1 MRTDPEL
8 PSPVLWALG
17 RLEAG
22 GFDAWLV
29 GGCVRD
35 MLRGVAPAD
44 YDICTSA
51 LPRQTMACF
60 EPECP
65 VIPTGLA
72 HGTVTV
78 MAEGLPLEI
87 TTYRVDGSY
96 GDSRHPD
103 HVRFTSRL
111 REDLARRDFT
121 VNAMAWRPG
130 APLQD
135 PFGGQRDLENRCIR
149 CVGEPGLRFTEDA
162 LRILRALRF
171 AAVLDFTLEERTA
184 AAVPDYAPLLDRVS
198 RERVSQELLRLLPG
212 PGAPRILEGFP
223 PVFARLLPGACLSAS
238 SLEALGSLPADFIA
252 RMAMLLRKKPEAD
265 CRELLASLRID
276 RHTAGAVAA
285 LVRRLEK
292 GPCPPG
298 EALAELGPQQARRFA
313 LLLCALGLAEEDY
326 PAETERILSSGECYS
341 LKGLAVNGNDLME
354 LGIPRGK
361 RVREVLEALLSR
373 VLEEP
378 ALNRRET
385 LLAMAAAIRENP
397 FPYSDGEKR
406 YHTWDYALRRRYGGK
421 VCKIPLNGGFTCPN
435 LDGTCGDQGCS
446 YCSGSGSGEFAGDP
460 SLDITAQFLSVRRR
474 MWKKWPGSRSIAYFQ
489 ARTNTYAPVSR
500 LRELYEPVLALPGV
514 VGLSVATRPDALP
527 PDVLEYLEELSRRT
541 DLIVEL
547 GLQSANDETARR
559 IGRGHDFACFC
570 RAVEALH
577 SRGIPVCAHIIDG
590 LPGEGREQMLHTARA
605 LAALPLH
612 SVKIHLLH
620 VLRGTRLAEEYARG
634 EFPLLTREEYVG
646 IVCDQLEL
654 LPPEM
659 VIQRLTG
666 DGERSQLIGPL
677 WSLKK
682 LAVQNE
688 IDKELLRRGSWQGKF
703 YQKETSP

>member
-1 MRTDPEL
+1 MRTGPEL
-8 PSPVLWALG
+8 PSPVLWALK
-17 RLEAG
+17 RLGSG

-29 GGCVRD
+29 GGSVRD
-35 MLRGVAPAD
+35 MLRGVSPAD

-51 LPRQTMACF
+51 LPRQIIACF
-60 EPECP
+60 EPLCR

-78 MAEGLPLEI
+78 VAEGLPLEV
-87 TTYRVDGSY
+87 TTYRIDKGYS
-96 GDSRHPD
+96 DSRHPD
-103 HVRFTSRL
+103 RVRFTSSL

-135 PFGGQRDLENRCIR
+135 PFGGLADLKDKKIR
-149 CVGEPGLRFTEDA
+149 CVGEPGLRLTEDA

-171 AAVLDFTLEERTA
+171 GAALDFTLEERTG
-184 AAVPDYAPLLDRVS
+184 AAVLDYAPLLDRVS
-198 RERVSQELLRLLPG
+198 RERIARELSCLLPG
-212 PGAPRILEGFP
+212 PGAPRILGEFS
-223 PVFARLLPGACLSAS
+223 PVFSRLLPGACLSPAS
-238 SLEALGSLPADFIA
+238 LAALGALPADLIL
-252 RMAMLLRKKPEAD
+252 RMALLLRQTPASQ
-265 CRELLASLRID
+265 CRELLSSLRLD

-285 LVRRLEK
+285 LVRRLES

-313 LLLCALGLAEEDY
+313 RLLCALGLAAEDY
-326 PAETERILSSGECYS
+326 PAEIERILSCGECYS
-341 LKGLAVNGNDLME
+341 LKGLAVNGNDLLS

-361 RVREVLEALLSR
+361 RVREVLEALLAR
-373 VLEEP
+373 VREQP
-378 ALNRRET
+378 GLNRRET
-385 LLAMAAAIRENP
+385 LLSLAASIWKNP
-397 FPYSDGEKR
+397 FPFSDGEKR
-406 YHTWDYALRRRYGGK
+406 YHTWDYALRRRYGKK

-435 LDGTCGDQGCS
+435 LDGTCGTRGCS

-460 SLDITAQFLSVRRR
+460 SLDIREQFLAVRQR
-474 MWKKWPGSRSIAYFQ
+474 MWQKWPGALSIAYFQ
-489 ARTNTYAPVSR
+489 AHTNTYAPVSR
-500 LRELYEPVLALPGV
+500 LKELYEPVLTLPGV
-514 VGLSVATRPDALP
+514 VGLAVATRPDALP
-527 PDVLEYLEELSRRT
+527 PDVLDYLEELSRRT
-541 DLIVEL
+541 DLTVEL
-547 GLQSANDETARR
+547 GLQSASDETARR

-570 RAVEALH
+570 RAVKALDA
-577 SRGIPVCAHIIDG
+577 RGIPVCTHIING
-590 LPGEGREQMLHTARA
+590 LPGEGREQMLSTARA
-605 LAALPLH
+605 LASLPLH

-634 EFPLLTREEYVG
+634 EFRLLSREEYVG

-654 LPPEM
+654 LPPETI
-659 VIQRLTG
+659 IQRLTG

-688 IDKELLRRGSWQGKF
+688 IDKELLRRGSWQGRL
-703 YQKETSP
+703 YQKERSP